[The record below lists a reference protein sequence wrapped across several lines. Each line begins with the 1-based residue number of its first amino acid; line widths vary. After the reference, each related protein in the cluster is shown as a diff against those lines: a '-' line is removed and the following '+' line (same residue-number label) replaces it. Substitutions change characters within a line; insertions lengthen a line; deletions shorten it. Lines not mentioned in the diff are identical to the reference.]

1 MGKGLLK
8 RVKDEIEVI
17 PGRVATDGIEEYK
30 DGEDEAERKAIR
42 ERTGLTYEELCKTVR
57 AGIVAE
63 LYDGESG
70 KPLKGKPAHAT
81 RAKFIAVAADII
93 GAKKSEVGSQK
104 CPSIIII
111 LPNGK
116 KLE

>member
-8 RVKDEIEVI
+8 RGGDQIEII
-17 PGRVATDGIEEYK
+17 PTKVATDGIEEFK
-30 DGEDEAERKAIR
+30 DGEDEGERKAIR

-93 GAKKSEVGSQK
+93 GAKKSEAGAQK

-111 LPNGK
+111 LPDGRRI
-116 KLE
+116 

>member
-8 RVKDEIEVI
+8 RATEEIEVI
-17 PGRVATDGIEEYK
+17 PTKVATDGIEEYK
-30 DGEDEAERKAIR
+30 DGEDEGERKAIR

-63 LYDGESG
+63 LYEAETG
-70 KPLKGKPAHAT
+70 KPLKNKPAHAT
-81 RAKFIAVAADII
+81 RAKFIQVAADII
-93 GAKKSEVGSQK
+93 GAKKSEAGAQK

-111 LPNGK
+111 LPNGQ
-116 KLE
+116 KL